1 MFTVPGDSRR
11 KIPARKKMQSIDE
24 SMPATKPHQLGPI
37 LSLLLAATLW
47 GIFWYPLR
55 LLEQHGLHGLWS
67 TLLIYCGTLPAMLL
81 LMRGHWGEFNKAP
94 WVLLA
99 MALASGWCNTT
110 FILAVLEGNIVR
122 VLLLFYLSPL
132 WATLM
137 GWLFLREQLQRDSLW
152 VLLLALAGAV
162 IMLWQPE
169 AGLPWPQ
176 HRADWLALSSG
187 FSFALV
193 NVLVR
198 SSQKVSVYTKTAS
211 AWLGVIVVA
220 ALLII
225 FTSRSLGDASGYT
238 ISSAFVLGALV
249 LVVMTLS
256 VVYGVTHLPVYRSAV
271 ILLFEVVAGAVSAQ
285 LLTDEVVLLREW
297 VGGGFVILAA
307 YLSAHAHI
315 NS

>member
-1 MFTVPGDSRR
+1 
-11 KIPARKKMQSIDE
+11 
-24 SMPATKPHQLGPI
+24 
-37 LSLLLAATLW
+37 
-47 GIFWYPLR
+47 
-55 LLEQHGLHGLWS
+55 LWS
-67 TLLIYCGTLPAMLL
+67 TLLIYCGTLPTMLW
-81 LMRGHWGEFNKAP
+81 LMRGHWGEFIKTP
-94 WVLLA
+94 WMLLGI
-99 MALASGWCNTT
+99 ALASGWCNTT
-110 FILAVLEGNIVR
+110 FILAVLDGNIVR

-137 GWLFLREQLQRDSLW
+137 GWLFLHEQLQRDSLW
-152 VLLLALAGAV
+152 VLALALAGAI

-198 SSQKVSVYTKTAS
+198 HAQNISVYSKTAS

-220 ALLII
+220 VVLLMI
-225 FTSRSLGDASGYT
+225 SGRSLGEASGYT
-238 ISSAFVLGALV
+238 ITSAFILGALV

-271 ILLFEVVAGAVSAQ
+271 ILLFEIVAGAVSAQ
-285 LLTDEVVLLREW
+285 ILTDEVVLLREW
-297 VGGGFVILAA
+297 LGGGFVILAA

-315 NS
+315 KS

>member
-1 MFTVPGDSRR
+1 MFIVPQETGR
-11 KIPARKKMQSIDE
+11 KLLPHKKMQSIDE
-24 SMPATKPHQLGPI
+24 SMPATKPQQLNAI

-47 GIFWYPLR
+47 GVFWYPLR

-67 TLLIYCGTLPAMLL
+67 TLLIYCGTLPTMLL
-81 LMRGHWGEFNKAP
+81 LMRGHWGEFTKAP
-94 WVLLA
+94 WMLLA
-99 MALASGWCNTT
+99 IALVSGWCNTT

-152 VLLLALAGAV
+152 VLALALAGAV

-169 AGLPWPQ
+169 TGMPWPQ
-176 HRADWLALSSG
+176 QRADWLALSSG

-198 SSQKVSVYTKTAS
+198 STQKVSVYTKTAS

-220 ALLII
+220 TLLIFI
-225 FTSRSLGDASGYT
+225 TGRSLGEASGYT
-238 ISSAFVLGALV
+238 ISSALVLGALV

-315 NS
+315 KS

>member
-1 MFTVPGDSRR
+1 LCR
-11 KIPARKKMQSIDE
+11 KIQAENCQPTKKMQSIDE
-24 SMPATKPHQLGPI
+24 SMPATKPHQLNAI

-47 GIFWYPLR
+47 GVFWYPLR

-67 TLLIYCGTLPAMLL
+67 TLLIYCGTLPTMLL
-81 LMRGHWGEFNKAP
+81 LMRGHWAEFIKAP
-94 WVLLA
+94 WMLLA
-99 MALASGWCNTT
+99 IALVSGWCNTT

-137 GWLFLREQLQRDSLW
+137 GWLILREQLQRDSLW
-152 VLLLALAGAV
+152 VLALALAGAV
-162 IMLWQPE
+162 IMLWHPE
-169 AGLPWPQ
+169 TGMPWPQ
-176 HRADWLALSSG
+176 QRADWLALSSG

-198 SSQKVSVYTKTAS
+198 STQKVSVYTKTAS

-220 ALLII
+220 ALLIMI
-225 FTSRSLGDASGYT
+225 TGRSLGEASGYT
-238 ISSAFVLGALV
+238 ISSALVLGALV

-315 NS
+315 KS

>member
-1 MFTVPGDSRR
+1 
-11 KIPARKKMQSIDE
+11 MQSIDE
-24 SMPATKPHQLGPI
+24 SMPATKPHQLNAI

-47 GIFWYPLR
+47 GVFWYPLR

-67 TLLIYCGTLPAMLL
+67 TLLIYCGTLPTMLL
-81 LMRGHWGEFNKAP
+81 LMRGHWGEFIKAP
-94 WVLLA
+94 WMLLA
-99 MALASGWCNTT
+99 IALVSGWCNTT

-152 VLLLALAGAV
+152 VLALALAGAV
-162 IMLWQPE
+162 IMLWHPE
-169 AGLPWPQ
+169 TGMPWPQ
-176 HRADWLALSSG
+176 QRADWLALSSG

-198 SSQKVSVYTKTAS
+198 STQKVSVYTKTAS

-220 ALLII
+220 GLLIMI
-225 FTSRSLGDASGYT
+225 TGRSLGEASGYT
-238 ISSAFVLGALV
+238 ISSALVLGALV

-315 NS
+315 KS

>member
-1 MFTVPGDSRR
+1 M
-11 KIPARKKMQSIDE
+11 PAPKKMQSIDE
-24 SMPATKPHQLGPI
+24 SMPATKSHQFGAI

-47 GIFWYPLR
+47 GVFWYPLR

-67 TLLIYCGTLPAMLL
+67 TLLIYSGTLPTMLL
-81 LMRGHWGEFNKAP
+81 LMRGHWGDFSKAP
-94 WVLLA
+94 WMLLA
-99 MALASGWCNTT
+99 IALASGWCNTT

-137 GWLFLREQLQRDSLW
+137 GWLFLREQLQRDSLL
-152 VLLLALAGAV
+152 VLVLALTGAI

-169 AGLPWPQ
+169 TGLPWPQ

-198 SSQKVSVYTKTAS
+198 HTQKVSVYTKTAS

-220 ALLII
+220 SLLII
-225 FTSRSLGDASGYT
+225 LGERSLGDASVYT
-238 ISSAFVLGALV
+238 LTSAFVLGALV
-249 LVVMTLS
+249 LVVMTLT
-256 VVYGVTHLPVYRSAV
+256 VVYGVTHLPVYRSSV

-285 LLTDEVVLLREW
+285 LLTDEIVLLREW
-297 VGGGFVILAA
+297 VGGGLVILAA
-307 YLSAHAHI
+307 YFSAHAHI
-315 NS
+315 KS